1 MRKDI
6 TLDFQ
11 IADSHPARRGMPGGA
26 GDLPT
31 AASSDRP
38 TDATTRSRRHS
49 VDESAISR
57 LAATVVKVRELRN
70 RFADIESM
78 RRRLEAVRNRT
89 TIRMAHAER
98 AIETAREV
106 GRDFCAARVGHEV
119 QGLRDEAAETNA
131 LLGEL
136 DLVAKSLDRERRVL
150 ASQLRDCSLVAE
162 RLPTEADRSRAR
174 QIVADAVHRLGA
186 VRTSETQTFTRGDT
200 KQYGHAR

>member
-1 MRKDI
+1 MRKDL
-6 TLDFQ
+6 TSDFQ
-11 IADSHPARRGMPGGA
+11 IADSLPARRRAPVGT

-38 TDATTRSRRHS
+38 ADARTRSGRQS

-57 LAATVVKVRELRN
+57 LASTVVKVRELRN

-106 GRDFCAARVGHEV
+106 GRDFCAARAGHEV

-131 LLGEL
+131 LLAEL
-136 DLVAKSLDRERRVL
+136 DLVAKSLDKERRLL
-150 ASQLRDCSLVAE
+150 ASQLLDCSLVAE
-162 RLPTEADRSRAR
+162 RLPSEPDRSRAR
-174 QIVADAVHRLGA
+174 QIVADALRRLGA
-186 VRTSETQTFTRGDT
+186 TRASETQTFTRGDT